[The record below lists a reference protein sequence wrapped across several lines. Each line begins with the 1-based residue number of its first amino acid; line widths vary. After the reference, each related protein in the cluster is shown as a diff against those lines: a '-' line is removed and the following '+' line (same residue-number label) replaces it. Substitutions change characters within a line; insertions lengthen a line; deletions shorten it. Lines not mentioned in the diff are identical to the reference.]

1 MAKSCCGVPWPT
13 LKLAGLV
20 VVVSDR
26 VALIDFRVHAI
37 RTGGDE
43 GGRTDFHRMLSALVG
58 QVYPTATDVRADP
71 GDWGIDVFVGS
82 LVDKISIWQ
91 SKYFYTE
98 IGNSQKAQIRES
110 FASAMK
116 HAKNQGYE
124 VESWTLCVACELSAP
139 ERKWWDTKKRE
150 WEKAYPGLNIDLWD
164 APVLR
169 RRLMAPEA
177 ASVVVSF
184 YAENADRRSATVA
197 TPGPGPLPVSSEAPP
212 EYDSALFVRQMRSAG
227 ISELDGQ
234 RAAYF
239 NADLLVRDV
248 ESRAV
253 PAELAAVREIDMTL
267 VGHWEDS
274 VADPATSPTVEEY
287 EVSARRLFAHVM
299 GGTQTHTPPV
309 ELPVRPLHLRG
320 FMHRVVEDSRAGW
333 VYDWRDIAREHAS
346 EKERGQDAE
355 TESESEP
362 QANEGTDERSS
373 NEDHAAHGSSTS
385 HNTEG
390 EFV

>member
-1 MAKSCCGVPWPT
+1 
-13 LKLAGLV
+13 
-20 VVVSDR
+20 
-26 VALIDFRVHAI
+26 
-37 RTGGDE
+37 
-43 GGRTDFHRMLSALVG
+43 MLSALVG
-58 QVYPTATDVRADP
+58 QVYPTATDVRPDP

-82 LVDKISIWQ
+82 LVDRISIWQ

-116 HAKNQGYE
+116 HAEDEGYE

-139 ERKWWDTKKRE
+139 ERRWWDTKKRE

-164 APVLR
+164 APIIR

-177 ASVVVSF
+177 ASVVASF
-184 YAENADRRSATVA
+184 YVENVDQRSGTTAAPT
-197 TPGPGPLPVSSEAPP
+197 PLPVSSEEPP
-212 EYDSALFVRQMRSAG
+212 DYGSALFVRQMRCAG

-253 PAELAAVREIDMTL
+253 PAELAAVREIDITL

-274 VADPATSPTVEEY
+274 VADPTTSPTVEEY

-299 GGTQTHTPPV
+299 GATRTHVPPV

-333 VYDWRDIAREHAS
+333 VHDWRDIARRHAS
-346 EKERGQDAE
+346 EKDVEEGTQ
-355 TESESEP
+355 TGSGPEP
-362 QANEGTDERSS
+362 QVNDGKGDHRS
-373 NEDHAAHGSSTS
+373 NEDLPADDSSTS
-385 HNTEG
+385 HNTEE

>member
-1 MAKSCCGVPWPT
+1 MHGYVVGVP
-13 LKLAGLV
+13 
-20 VVVSDR
+20 DR
-26 VALIDFRVHAI
+26 VALIDFRIHTF
-37 RTGGDE
+37 RTGSDE

-58 QVYPTATDVRADP
+58 QVHPTATDVRADP

-98 IGNSQKAQIRES
+98 IGRSQKAQIRES
-110 FASAMK
+110 FASAMNNAE
-116 HAKNQGYE
+116 AKGYA

-139 ERKWWDTKKRE
+139 ERRWWDTKKRD
-150 WEKAYPGLNIDLWD
+150 WEKDYPGLNIDLWD
-164 APVLR
+164 APIIR

-177 ASVVVSF
+177 SSVVASF
-184 YAENADRRSATVA
+184 YADNAAQQSGATIA
-197 TPGPGPLPVSSEAPP
+197 PAALPVSFKEPP
-212 EYDSALFVRQMRSAG
+212 SYESALFVRQMRSAG

-248 ESRAV
+248 EARKV

-287 EVSARRLFAHVM
+287 ENSARRLFAHVM
-299 GGTQTHTPPV
+299 SATQTHSPPRD
-309 ELPVRPLHLRG
+309 LPVRPLHLRG
-320 FMHRVVEDSRAGW
+320 FMHRVVEESRAGW
-333 VYDWRDIAREHAS
+333 VHDWRDIAREHAS
-346 EKERGQDAE
+346 ERDYEVP
-355 TESESEP
+355 SEIEPEPHVYDDTDQHPSSE
-362 QANEGTDERSS
+362 GLDS
-373 NEDHAAHGSSTS
+373 DGSSTC
-385 HNTEG
+385 HGAEG